1 MALFVSFLILLWFFL
16 PRICSCKLEN
26 QAVKFAF
33 SLGLDLLG
41 FVNWLKMCKIRVFQI
56 ERFIFLFFIFFK
68 LNFFVEQW
76 GFGEF
81 V

>member
-16 PRICSCKLEN
+16 RRICSCKLEN
-26 QAVKFAF
+26 QSVKFAF

-56 ERFIFLFFIFFK
+56 ERFIFFLFF
-68 LNFFVEQW
+68 LN
-76 GFGEF
+76 
-81 V
+81 